1 MRLIATITATFT
13 AAHLIGY
20 IPAVTLNAIGLTLAA
35 ATLYG
40 LTRLIWKLTR

>member
-1 MRLIATITATFT
+1 MKLTATVAATFT

-20 IPAVTLNAIGLTLAA
+20 IPAAALNAIGLTLAA

-40 LTRLIWKLTR
+40 LTRLIWQLTR